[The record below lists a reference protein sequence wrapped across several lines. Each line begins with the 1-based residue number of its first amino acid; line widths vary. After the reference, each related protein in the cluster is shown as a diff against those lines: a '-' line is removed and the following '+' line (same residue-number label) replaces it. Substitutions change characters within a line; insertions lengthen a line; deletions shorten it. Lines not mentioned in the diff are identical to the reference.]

1 MLAETEMVKD
11 KDTPYLSIVGH
22 VLAGAADDQGEDIGT
37 VALIVYD
44 EYRVW

>member
-1 MLAETEMVKD
+1 MGTKMVKE

-22 VLAGAADDQGEDIGT
+22 VLAVVADDLEEDIGE
-37 VALIVYD
+37 VALIIYD